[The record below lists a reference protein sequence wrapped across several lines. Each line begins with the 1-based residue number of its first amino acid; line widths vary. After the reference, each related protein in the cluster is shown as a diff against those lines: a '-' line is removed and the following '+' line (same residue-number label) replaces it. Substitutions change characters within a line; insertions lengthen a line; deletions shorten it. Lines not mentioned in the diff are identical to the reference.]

1 MANDKASFCGIPR
14 HDQGL
19 MFWVHHADT
28 QSSRLL
34 DASWKGPVSLRPTC
48 LSL

>member
-1 MANDKASFCGIPR
+1 MTNDKASFTTYPATTR
-14 HDQGL
+14 GL

-34 DASWKGPVSLRPTC
+34 DASWEGPVSLRPTC

>member
-1 MANDKASFCGIPR
+1 MATDKDSFTAYPTMTR
-14 HDQGL
+14 GL

-28 QSSRLL
+28 QSSRLV